1 MYVDVEAEVRLQS
14 LLLVYDQPPL
24 LPLWQAVAV
33 RVALRSALRAR
44 AVKTSPPLPEEGKT
58 ARAGLRLRGHVL
70 PQVRA
75 GCVVWSKYVQ
85 LLVRQLLDNTRGTP
99 GGDTYFEHLLL
110 YDLLLPGDGD
120 GARAELAV
128 EVLVSL
134 VQTDALHCGE
144 LFNVQDILNGEQN
157 N

>member
-1 MYVDVEAEVRLQS
+1 MC
-14 LLLVYDQPPL
+14 DQLPL
-24 LPLWQAVAV
+24 LPLRQAVTV
-33 RVALRSALRAR
+33 GVTLGRALRAG
-44 AVKTSPPLPEEGKT
+44 AVQTSPSLPEEGKT

-75 GCVVWSKYVQ
+75 GSVVWSKYVQ
-85 LLVRQLLDNTRGTP
+85 LLVRQQLDNTRGTP

-144 LFNVQDILNGEQN
+144 LFNVQDILHGEQN